1 VDGIALTV
9 MLDTWMVAPAA
20 QKEIAFLGVFAFRQ
34 VEIRLASMASLSF
47 GLTVSVY
54 GIALLVDHTYPKS
67 LGGLAI
73 VGGVPT
79 MVAGVVM
86 AYTGFYRL
94 AMAINMPASSILLVW
109 MLTLGVLMWRR
120 GGVQSD
126 EAV

>member
-1 VDGIALTV
+1 VSGPGLSRIAAGGAVASLGITTVLQAVDGIALTV

-67 LGGLAI
+67 LDGLAI
-73 VGGVPT
+73 VGGGLQWWQV
-79 MVAGVVM
+79 
-86 AYTGFYRL
+86 
-94 AMAINMPASSILLVW
+94 S
-109 MLTLGVLMWRR
+109 
-120 GGVQSD
+120 
-126 EAV
+126 